1 MHYLLAAMSFLVIVG
16 IAAMVL
22 YLGKENQ
29 QQKIVQRRLDAIEK
43 GMRRG
48 SESLELKLVRDELMS
63 SVPALNRL
71 LLQLSWATKLR
82 DFVGQAGLDIK
93 PGKLVLLSGVL
104 ELAGFLIARQLSG
117 NLIIALA
124 SCVFGAVSPFLFV
137 SLMRKRRL
145 HAFERSFPEAIDLL
159 GRAVLAGHS
168 FTTGLEMIGTELAE
182 PLAGE
187 FRGVFD
193 EQNFG
198 LPLKD
203 ALLNLAERVPLLD
216 VRFFITALLVQ
227 KDTGGNLAEILSNLS
242 HVVRERF
249 KVRGEVRTR
258 TAQGRMTAGILIA
271 MPPIMMLV
279 LRFMN
284 PDYEGLLFT
293 DPLGPYM
300 LGLAA
305 GLQVVGAALL
315 WKIVNIEV

>member
-1 MHYLLAAMSFLVIVG
+1 MQYLVAAMAFMVIVAV
-16 IAAMVL
+16 AAMVL
-22 YLGKENQ
+22 YLGKENR

-71 LLQLSWATKLR
+71 LLQWSWAAKLR

-93 PGKLVLLSGVL
+93 PGKLVLLSAVL
-104 ELAGFLIARQLSG
+104 ELAGFMIARELTG

-124 SCVFGAVSPFLFV
+124 GAVFGAASPFLFV
-137 SLMRKRRL
+137 AVMRIRRL
-145 HAFERSFPEAIDLL
+145 HAFEKTFPEAIDLL

-168 FTTGLEMIGTELAE
+168 FTTGLEMIGTELSE

-187 FRGVFD
+187 FRAVFD

-203 ALLNLAERVPLLD
+203 ALLNLAERIPLLD

-249 KVRGEVRTR
+249 KLRGEVRTR
-258 TAQGRMTAGILIA
+258 TAQGRLTAAILIA
-271 MPPIMMLV
+271 LPPVMMIV

-284 PDYEGLLFT
+284 PQYEGLLFA

-305 GLQVVGAALL
+305 GLQMIGAALL

>member
-1 MHYLLAAMSFLVIVG
+1 MQYLVAAMAFMVIVG
-16 IAAMVL
+16 VAAMVL
-22 YLGKENQ
+22 YLGKENK

-71 LLQLSWATKLR
+71 LLQWSWAAKLR
-82 DFVGQAGLDIK
+82 DFVGQAGLDVK
-93 PGKLVLLSGVL
+93 PGKLVLLSAVL
-104 ELAGFLIARQLSG
+104 ELAGFMIAREITG

-124 SCVFGAVSPFLFV
+124 GAVFGAAAPFLFV
-137 SLMRKRRL
+137 AVMRTRRL
-145 HAFERSFPEAIDLL
+145 HAFEKTFPEAIDLL

-168 FTTGLEMIGTELAE
+168 FTTGLEMIGTELSE

-187 FRGVFD
+187 FRAVFD

-203 ALLNLAERVPLLD
+203 ALLNLAERIPLLD

-249 KVRGEVRTR
+249 KLRGEVRTR
-258 TAQGRMTAGILIA
+258 TAQGRLTAAILIA
-271 MPPIMMLV
+271 LPPVMMVV

-284 PDYEGLLFT
+284 PQYEGLLFT

-305 GLQVVGAALL
+305 GLQMVGAALL

>member
-1 MHYLLAAMSFLVIVG
+1 MQYLVAAMAFMVIVG
-16 IAAMVL
+16 VAAMVL

-71 LLQLSWATKLR
+71 LLQWSWAAKLR
-82 DFVGQAGLDIK
+82 DFVAQAGLDIK

-104 ELAGFLIARQLSG
+104 ELAGFLIARELSG
-117 NLIIALA
+117 NLVIALA
-124 SCVFGAVSPFLFV
+124 GAAFGAAAPFLFV
-137 SLMRKRRL
+137 ALVRVRRL
-145 HAFERSFPEAIDLL
+145 RAFEKTFPEAIDLL

-168 FTTGLEMIGTELAE
+168 FITGLEMIGTELSE
-182 PLAGE
+182 PLSGE
-187 FRGVFD
+187 FRAVFD

-203 ALLNLAERVPLLD
+203 ALLNLAERVPIMD

-258 TAQGRMTAGILIA
+258 TAQGRLTAAILIA
-271 MPPIMMLV
+271 LPPIMMLI

-284 PDYEGLLFT
+284 PDYEGLMFT

-300 LGLAA
+300 LGVAA
-305 GLQVVGAALL
+305 GLQMVGAVLL

>member
-1 MHYLLAAMSFLVIVG
+1 MQYLVAGMAFMVIVG
-16 IAAMVL
+16 VAAMVL

-29 QQKIVQRRLDAIEK
+29 QQKTVQRRLDAIEK
-43 GMRRG
+43 GVRRG
-48 SESLELKLVRDELMS
+48 SESLELKLVRDELLS
-63 SVPALNRL
+63 GVPALNRL
-71 LLQLSWATKLR
+71 MLQWRWATKLR

-104 ELAGFLIARQLSG
+104 ELAGFLIARELTG

-124 SCVFGAVSPFLFV
+124 GALVGAGGPFLFV
-137 SLMRKRRL
+137 AFMRSRRL
-145 HAFERSFPEAIDLL
+145 HAFEKTFPEAIDLL

-168 FTTGLEMIGTELAE
+168 FTTGLEMIGAELSE
-182 PLAGE
+182 PVSGE
-187 FRGVFD
+187 FRTVFD

-203 ALLNLAERVPLLD
+203 ALLNLADRVSLMD

-227 KDTGGNLAEILSNLS
+227 RDTGGNLAEILSNLS
-242 HVVRERF
+242 HVIRERF
-249 KVRGEVRTR
+249 KLRGEVRTR
-258 TAQGRMTAGILIA
+258 TAQGRLTAGILMA
-271 MPPIMMLV
+271 LPPIMMVV

-293 DPLGPYM
+293 DPLGPYI

-305 GLQVVGAALL
+305 GLQVLGAALL

>member
-1 MHYLLAAMSFLVIVG
+1 MVIVG
-16 IAAMVL
+16 VAAMVL

-29 QQKIVQRRLDAIEK
+29 QQKLVQRRLDAIEK
-43 GMRRG
+43 GIRRG
-48 SESLELKLVRDELMS
+48 SESLEIKLVRDELMS

-71 LLQLSWATKLR
+71 LMQIPWARRLR
-82 DFVGQAGLDIK
+82 DFVSQAGLDVK

-104 ELAGFLIARQLSG
+104 QLAGFLLARELSG

-124 SCVFGAVSPFLFV
+124 SAVFGAASPFLFV
-137 SLMRKRRL
+137 SMMRLRRL
-145 HAFERSFPEAIDLL
+145 HAFEKSFPEAIDLL
-159 GRAVLAGHS
+159 GRSVLAGHS
-168 FTTGLEMIGTELAE
+168 FTTGLELIGTELAE

-187 FRGVFD
+187 FRAVFD

-216 VRFFITALLVQ
+216 VRFFITALMVQ

-249 KVRGEVRTR
+249 KIRGEVRTR
-258 TAQGRMTAGILIA
+258 TAQGRLTAGILIA

-305 GLQVVGAALL
+305 GLQLVGAALL

>member
-1 MHYLLAAMSFLVIVG
+1 MHYLLAAMTFLVIVG
-16 IAAMVL
+16 ISAMVL

-29 QQKIVQRRLDAIEK
+29 QHKIVQRRLDAIEK
-43 GMRRG
+43 GMKRG
-48 SESLELKLVRDELMS
+48 SESLELKLIRDELMS
-63 SVPALNRL
+63 SVPALNRM
-71 LLQLSWATKLR
+71 LLQWSWATKLR
-82 DFVGQAGLDIK
+82 QVVAQAGLDIK

-104 ELAGFLIARQLSG
+104 ELAGFLVARQFTG
-117 NLIIALA
+117 NLVLALA
-124 SCVFGAVSPFLFV
+124 SAVFGATAPLLFV
-137 SLMRKRRL
+137 LVMRARRL
-145 HAFERSFPEAIDLL
+145 HAFEKNFPEAIDLL
-159 GRAVLAGHS
+159 GRAVQAGHS
-168 FTTGLEMIGTELAE
+168 FSTGLELIGTELSE

-187 FRGVFD
+187 FRAVFD

-271 MPPIMMLV
+271 LPPIMMLV

-284 PDYEGLLFT
+284 PEYEGLLFT
-293 DPLGPYM
+293 DPLGAYM
-300 LGLAA
+300 LGLAG
-305 GLQVVGAALL
+305 GLQVVGAGLL

>member
-1 MHYLLAAMSFLVIVG
+1 MQYLLAVMTFLVIIGV
-16 IAAMVL
+16 AAMVL

-29 QQKIVQRRLDAIEK
+29 QQKVVQRRLDAIEK

-63 SVPALNRL
+63 SVPVLNRL
-71 LLQLSWATKLR
+71 LQQLKWATRLR
-82 DFVGQAGLDIK
+82 EFVAQAGLDIK

-104 ELAGFLIARQLSG
+104 QLTGFLLARQLTG

-124 SCVFGAVSPFLFV
+124 SAVLGAVGPFLFV
-137 SLMRKRRL
+137 AFTRARRL
-145 HAFERSFPEAIDLL
+145 NAFERSFPEAIDLL

-182 PLAGE
+182 PVAGE
-187 FRGVFD
+187 FRAVFD

-242 HVVRERF
+242 HVVRDRF
-249 KVRGEVRTR
+249 KLRGEVRTR
-258 TAQGRMTAGILIA
+258 TAQGRLTAGILIA
-271 MPPIMMLV
+271 LPPIMMFV

-284 PDYEGLLFT
+284 PDYENLLFT

>member
-1 MHYLLAAMSFLVIVG
+1 MQYLLAAMVFLVIVG
-16 IAAMVL
+16 VAAMVL

-43 GMRRG
+43 GLRRG
-48 SESLELKLVRDELMS
+48 SQSLELKLVRDELMS
-63 SVPALNRL
+63 NVPALNRL
-71 LLQLSWATKLR
+71 LLHWSWAAKLR
-82 DFVGQAGLDIK
+82 EFVAQAGLDIK

-104 ELAGFLIARQLSG
+104 ELAGFLVARELSG
-117 NLIIALA
+117 NLIVALA
-124 SCVFGAVSPFLFV
+124 GAVLGAAGPFIFV
-137 SLMRKRRL
+137 ALMRTRRL
-145 HAFERSFPEAIDLL
+145 HAFEKTFPEAIDLL
-159 GRAVLAGHS
+159 GRAVQAGHS
-168 FTTGLEMIGTELAE
+168 FTTGLEMIGTELSE

-187 FRGVFD
+187 FRAVFD

-227 KDTGGNLAEILSNLS
+227 RDTGGNLAEILSNLS

-249 KVRGEVRTR
+249 KIRGEVRTR
-258 TAQGRMTAGILIA
+258 TAQGRLTAAILIA
-271 MPPIMMLV
+271 LPPIMMVV
-279 LRFMN
+279 LRSMN

-293 DPLGPYM
+293 DPLGPYI